1 MAWYGQTWGNANNI
15 YVPHKNRDIMVFL
28 CVFFGMNATLYF
40 TNNMSL
46 LIFGVYTPNFAILFE
61 A

>member
-1 MAWYGQTWGNANNI
+1 M
-15 YVPHKNRDIMVFL
+15 FL
-28 CVFFGMNATLYF
+28 CVFFGMNATLYL

-46 LIFGVYTPNFAILFE
+46 LIVGVYTPNFAILFE